1 MEFLVIAVIPVP
13 VVRRVKKKGGMH
25 VSKCVCFTGRV
36 LLVVTVEVAA
46 AAAVL
51 APAPILPVVHAH
63 VHQGSVLAA

>member
-1 MEFLVIAVIPVP
+1 
-13 VVRRVKKKGGMH
+13 MH

-36 LLVVTVEVAA
+36 LLVVTVEVVA